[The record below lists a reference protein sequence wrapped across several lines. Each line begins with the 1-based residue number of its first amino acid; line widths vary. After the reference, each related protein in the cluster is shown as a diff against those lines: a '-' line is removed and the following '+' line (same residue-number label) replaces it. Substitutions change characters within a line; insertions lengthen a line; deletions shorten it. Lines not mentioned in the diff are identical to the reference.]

1 MPEMDK
7 EKWIDGIINS
17 IDGIQQAAPSVA
29 VFQKIEQRIAVNIT
43 HVKTIPLYKVT
54 LAAASIILLVVL
66 NLFFVTEQKPDAIPT
81 TNSADAVIEYYG
93 LTDDKIVPGL

>member
-17 IDGIQQAAPSVA
+17 TDGMQQAAPSAA
-29 VFQKIEQRIAVNIT
+29 VYQKIEHRIADTIT
-43 HVKTIPLYKVT
+43 RVKTIPLYKVT

-66 NLFFVTEQKPDAIPT
+66 NLFLVTEQKPDAAPA

>member
-17 IDGIQQAAPSVA
+17 TDGMQHAAPSSA
-29 VFQKIEQRIAVNIT
+29 VFQKIEQRIASTI
-43 HVKTIPLYKVT
+43 HLAKTVPLYKVT

-66 NLFFVTEQKPDAIPT
+66 NLFLVIEQKPDTAPA
-81 TNSADAVIEYYG
+81 TNSTDAVIEYYG